1 MNSVNDDLTPP
12 DVSLDPAAK
21 AHVRQR
27 VLAGLEE
34 PATVR
39 RWWVPAGAV
48 AAVAADLPGFA
59 ATFAAA
65 LGAAVS
71 FVLAPYP
78 HAAPT
83 ALSSAAAAAA
93 ASGC

>member
-48 AAVAADLPGFA
+48 AAVA
-59 ATFAAA
+59 
-65 LGAAVS
+65 
-71 FVLAPYP
+71 
-78 HAAPT
+78 
-83 ALSSAAAAAA
+83 
-93 ASGC
+93 